1 MARPQ
6 APDYEQRREAI
17 VGQAADLFARDG
29 FRGSS
34 INDLA
39 SACGVSKA
47 LLYHYFPSKEDILHA
62 VMASHLDLLLE
73 DAAQAA
79 ASEGDAEDRLRRLLH
94 GFMGHYVGASSRQK
108 VLLNEL
114 GNLPPDRR
122 RSVVAKQRELIAT
135 VQALLSEIHPALA
148 TDPPRARVVTM
159 LLFGM
164 INWTLTWF
172 DPEGPIAP
180 EAVTEM
186 VLDRILAPFGAPPP
200 QAS

>member
-1 MARPQ
+1 MARTQ
-6 APDYEQRREAI
+6 APDFEQRRDRIVAEA
-17 VGQAADLFARDG
+17 AELFARDG

-39 SACGVSKA
+39 IACGVSKS

-62 VMASHLDLLLE
+62 VMVGHLDQLLE
-73 DAAQAA
+73 DAEAA
-79 ASEGDAEDRLRRLLH
+79 VSGEGDAAARLRRLLQD
-94 GFMGHYVGASSRQK
+94 FMDHYVGASSRQK

-114 GNLPPDRR
+114 QG
-122 RSVVAKQRELIAT
+122 
-135 VQALLSEIHPALA
+135 LLSQIHPGLA
-148 TDPPRARVVTM
+148 EDARRARVATM

-172 DPEGPIAP
+172 DPEGALSPS
-180 EAVTEM
+180 EVTEM
-186 VLDRILAPFGAPPP
+186 VLDRILAPFPV

>member
-6 APDYEQRREAI
+6 ALEFEQRRERI
-17 VGQAADLFARDG
+17 VAEAADLFARDG

-39 SACGVSKA
+39 KACGVSKS
-47 LLYHYFPSKEDILHA
+47 LLYHYYPSKEDILYA
-62 VMASHLDLLLE
+62 VMAGHLDQLTD
-73 DAAQAA
+73 DAASAVRMD
-79 ASEGDAEDRLRRLLH
+79 GDSRIRLRRLLH
-94 GFMGHYVGASSRQK
+94 DFMAHYVGASSRQK

-114 GNLPPDRR
+114 ASLPPERR
-122 RSVVAKQRELIAT
+122 RSVVSKQRALIET
-135 VQALLSEIHPALA
+135 VEGLLADIHPQLKNQ
-148 TDPPRARVVTM
+148 PRRARVATM

-172 DPEGPIAP
+172 DPDGALSPDE
-180 EAVTEM
+180 VTDM
-186 VLDRILAPFGAPPP
+186 VLDRILAPFPA

>member
-1 MARPQ
+1 MARTQ
-6 APDYEQRREAI
+6 APDFEQRRDRIVAEA
-17 VGQAADLFARDG
+17 AELFARDG

-39 SACGVSKA
+39 IACGVSKS

-62 VMASHLDLLLE
+62 VMVGHLDQLLE
-73 DAAQAA
+73 DAEAA
-79 ASEGDAEDRLRRLLH
+79 VSSEGDAAARLRRLLQD
-94 GFMGHYVGASSRQK
+94 FMDHYVGASSRQK

-114 GNLPPDRR
+114 GNLPTERR
-122 RSVVAKQRELIAT
+122 RLVVAKQRKLIDT
-135 VQALLSEIHPALA
+135 VQGLLSQIHPGLA
-148 TDPPRARVVTM
+148 EDARRARVATM

-172 DPEGPIAP
+172 DPEGALSPS
-180 EAVTEM
+180 EVTEM
-186 VLDRILAPFGAPPP
+186 VLDRILAPFPV

>member
-1 MARPQ
+1 MARTQ
-6 APDYEQRREAI
+6 APDFEQRRERI
-17 VGQAADLFARDG
+17 VAEAAELFARDG

-39 SACGVSKA
+39 GACGVSKS
-47 LLYHYFPSKEDILHA
+47 LLYHYFPSKEDILYA
-62 VMASHLDLLLE
+62 VMAGHLDQLIE
-73 DAAQAA
+73 DAAAA
-79 ASEGDAEDRLRRLLH
+79 VATEADAEARLRRLLH
-94 GFMGHYVGASSRQK
+94 DFMAHYVGASSRQK

-122 RSVVAKQRELIAT
+122 RSVVAKQRNLIET
-135 VQALLSEIHPALA
+135 VQGLLSEIHPALRGQGR
-148 TDPPRARVVTM
+148 RARVATM

-172 DPEGPIAP
+172 DPDGALSPGE
-180 EAVTEM
+180 VTEM
-186 VLDRILAPFGAPPP
+186 VLDRILAPFPA

>member
-1 MARPQ
+1 MARTQ
-6 APDYEQRREAI
+6 APDFEQRRERI
-17 VGQAADLFARDG
+17 VAEAAELFARDG

-39 SACGVSKA
+39 GACGVSKS
-47 LLYHYFPSKEDILHA
+47 LLYHYFPSKEDILYA
-62 VMASHLDLLLE
+62 VMAGHLDQLIE
-73 DAAQAA
+73 DAAAA
-79 ASEGDAEDRLRRLLH
+79 VATEAEAEARLRRLLH
-94 GFMGHYVGASSRQK
+94 DFMAHYVGASSRQK

-122 RSVVAKQRELIAT
+122 RSVVAKQRNLIET
-135 VQALLSEIHPALA
+135 VQGLLSEIHPALRGQGR
-148 TDPPRARVVTM
+148 RARVATM

-172 DPEGPIAP
+172 DPDGALSPGE
-180 EAVTEM
+180 VTEM
-186 VLDRILAPFGAPPP
+186 VLDRILAPFPA